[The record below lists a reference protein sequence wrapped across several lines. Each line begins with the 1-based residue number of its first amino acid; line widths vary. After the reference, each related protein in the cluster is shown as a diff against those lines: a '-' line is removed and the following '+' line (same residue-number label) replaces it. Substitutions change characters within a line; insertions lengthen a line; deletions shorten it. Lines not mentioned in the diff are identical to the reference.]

1 MGTTVEPFDM
11 ESNLALVAGV
21 SAASMVA
28 VEAAMRKAGVK
39 PGDRVS
45 FVGHSQ
51 GGLLAAR
58 LAESGR
64 YATSSLL
71 TVGAPLGTV
80 APSGNYPALAISHRD
95 DLVPELGGASKPT
108 RITHVETHSGAN
120 AFDLAGA
127 HAREAYFD
135 TAARLD
141 ASPARENFPRWES
154 AGEGNSQVFSA
165 KRVMN

>member
-1 MGTTVEPFDM
+1 MGT
-11 ESNLALVAGV
+11 
-21 SAASMVA
+21 
-28 VEAAMRKAGVK
+28 
-39 PGDRVS
+39 
-45 FVGHSQ
+45 
-51 GGLLAAR
+51 
-58 LAESGR
+58 
-64 YATSSLL
+64 
-71 TVGAPLGTV
+71 PLGTV

-108 RITHVETHSGAN
+108 GITRVETHSDAN